1 MSVQQQIDEQV
12 KGNKIML
19 FMKGT
24 PQFPQCGFSG
34 QAVQLLQACG
44 AEFGSF
50 DVLSDDGVRQGIKE
64 YSSWPTIPQLYVD
77 GKFVGG
83 CDIMIELHQ
92 NGELQKLVDSTH

>member
-12 KGNKIML
+12 KGSKIML
-19 FMKGT
+19 YMKGT
-24 PQFPQCGFSG
+24 PQFPQCGFSN

-64 YSSWPTIPQLYVD
+64 YSKWPTIPQLYVD

-92 NGELQKLVDSTH
+92 NGELQKMVDSTH

>member
-12 KGNKIML
+12 KGSKIML

-34 QAVQLLQACG
+34 QAVQLLQACE

-77 GKFVGG
+77 GKFIGG